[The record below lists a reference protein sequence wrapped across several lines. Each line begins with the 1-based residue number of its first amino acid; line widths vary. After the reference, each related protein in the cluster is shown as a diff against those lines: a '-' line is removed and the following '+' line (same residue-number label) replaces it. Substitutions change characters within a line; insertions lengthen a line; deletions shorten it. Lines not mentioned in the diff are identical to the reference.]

1 MPINRFTVKSFMILT
16 IISLVFASCE
26 TEDINPALSLSL
38 DTTSVSEENGTA
50 VITAGLNGAATANIQ
65 IPLVFSGSAT
75 LNTDYSVSASEITIG
90 NGMTAGSVTITGL
103 TDGLI
108 EGEETIEISIGNVS
122 GLLVLGDTNYTITL
136 LDADVDSDGD
146 GVPDASDN
154 CPEVPGAIEN
164 NGCPFA
170 GFIINEVL
178 YDPAGDISGD
188 ANGDGTRDPLED
200 EFIEF
205 YNSTANAIDL
215 SGYTISDASQVRH
228 TFPSGTILP
237 SNGVLVVFGGG
248 TPTGAFGGA
257 IVQTASEGQLNLS
270 NAGDIITLQDTDD
283 NIVLTFDINPLSGNP
298 DKAYTRNPDIYGEFE
313 QHASIPEANGALQ
326 SPGVKLNGSPF

>member
-1 MPINRFTVKSFMILT
+1 MPINRIIVKSVMVLT
-16 IISLVFASCE
+16 ISSLLFTSCE

-38 DTTSVSEENGTA
+38 DTSSVSEENGTA
-50 VITAGLNGAATANIQ
+50 VITASLNGAATSNLQ

-75 LNTDYSVSASEITIG
+75 INSDYSVNASEINISSGT
-90 NGMTAGSVTITGL
+90 TSGSVTITGL
-103 TDGLI
+103 IDGLI
-108 EGEETIEISIGNVS
+108 EGDETIDISIGNVS
-122 GLLVLGDTNYTITL
+122 GLLVLDETNFTITL
-136 LDADVDSDGD
+136 LDADVDSDSD

-164 NGCPFA
+164 AGCPFA

-205 YNSTANAIDL
+205 FNSTANAIDL

-228 TFPSGTILP
+228 TFPSGTIVP
-237 SNGVLVVFGGG
+237 SNGVIVVFGGG
-248 TPTGAFGGA
+248 NPTGDFGGA
-257 IVQTASEGQLNLS
+257 IVQTASEGQLNFS
-270 NAGDIITLQDTDD
+270 NAGDIITLRDTDD
-283 NIVLTFDINPLSGNP
+283 NIVLTFDINLLSGNP
-298 DKAYTRNPDIYGEFE
+298 DEAYTRNPDIYGEFE

-326 SPGVKLNGSPF
+326 TPGVKLNGSPF